1 MKWAI
6 ASILA
11 AVTLVVLSESIGGQ
25 EMPTMGNGDVRIISF
40 ERLRYPSAALA
51 EFAQGV
57 VVVRANLD
65 RDGAV
70 AEASAVSGSALL
82 APAAV
87 ENVKRWRFE
96 PNTQRTAVVV
106 YNFQLPSGACRSG
119 SDLFMLQD
127 PNFATV
133 TGCDRPAAVTTQRE
147 APVEPELVVEKYE
160 ELALIGIPAWRI
172 VSSRQWLLHQ

>member
-106 YNFQLPSGACRSG
+106 YNFSVAFRRVPERHRSVHASG
-119 SDLFMLQD
+119 
-127 PNFATV
+127 
-133 TGCDRPAAVTTQRE
+133 
-147 APVEPELVVEKYE
+147 PELRHGDRLRSPGGDHDAE
-160 ELALIGIPAWRI
+160 G
-172 VSSRQWLLHQ
+172 SSG